1 MTTATTPAAL
11 LAEAAQL
18 RHDAC
23 VLRDELTR
31 PGARLSEERR
41 AEITAQIVKL
51 QHEARRCVEAAR
63 SQEER

>member
-23 VLRDELTR
+23 VLRDELVR
-31 PGARLSEERR
+31 PGAALSDARR

-51 QHEARRCVEAAR
+51 QHEARACVQEAR
-63 SQEER
+63 S